1 MSKVSLVGLMLTL
14 VASAYPTLA
23 LGQTMSQGC
32 GCSNV
37 RYQPVVS
44 ASQAYPCTSQLSGSI
59 QPMASQPVTTTQSYQ
74 PLAATNV
81 QNNQSQN
88 YRRFSYQPAPT
99 QHNYQSNYGNQ
110 RYLYPK
116 ADHRR
121 YDTH

>member
-23 LGQTMSQGC
+23 LGQTRSPGC

-37 RYQPVVS
+37 VYLPVVS
-44 ASQAYPCTSQLSGSI
+44 PPQAYPCTSQLSGSI
-59 QPMASQPVTTTQSYQ
+59 QPMASQPATTTQTYQ
-74 PLAATNV
+74 PLVAATG
-81 QNNQSQN
+81 QSNQSQN

-99 QHNYQSNYGNQ
+99 QHSYQSTYGNQ